1 MAAVA
6 KTSLLHPGSARGT
19 FTAEA
24 RVWKGVVPDVN
35 DRAFVWAPETKRGDG
50 LARRG
55 DIVNVHRTH
64 TGETR
69 LTIRGDG
76 RWVMAPLRTA
86 DLAPYREVRDGSSL
100 ALLAEK
106 LYYHTHKKIAALSAE
121 EEAFLDTRFGW
132 ERP

>member
-1 MAAVA
+1 
-6 KTSLLHPGSARGT
+6 
-19 FTAEA
+19 
-24 RVWKGVVPDVN
+24 
-35 DRAFVWAPETKRGDG
+35 
-50 LARRG
+50 
-55 DIVNVHRTH
+55 
-64 TGETR
+64 
-69 LTIRGDG
+69 
-76 RWVMAPLRTA
+76 MAPLRTA